1 MLDPYPPAVWVLEAQ
16 PWMTWLESSTR
27 NWPNMDYLTRQV
39 IMFVDLWFDNSSRR
53 CSSFSIHSS
62 SQITSWLYL
71 RWKTGK
77 LFPLLDQFSKLCHNN
92 KTNMN
97 QSFLLR
103 AYLFQCIFLFF
114 MCCPMQVF
122 ISSMWLEWDVIKI
135 QISLWRSSYTH
146 TTSNTPLRN
155 WISVLSC
162 RVISSNTST
171 NDVAK
176 PLCSCFFYFNNSM
189 LLVSI
194 LPKINPWKSGLRKS
208 KNSKMAQNHNKI

>member
-1 MLDPYPPAVWVLEAQ
+1 MLSFWVILEFFDF
-16 PWMTWLESSTR
+16 LK
-27 NWPNMDYLTRQV
+27 PN
-39 IMFVDLWFDNSSRR
+39 
-53 CSSFSIHSS
+53 IHRL
-62 SQITSWLYL
+62 I
-71 RWKTGK
+71 
-77 LFPLLDQFSKLCHNN
+77 FSKIGIIFNA
-92 KTNMN
+92 
-97 QSFLLR
+97 SS
-103 AYLFQCIFLFF
+103 LFYVLSSAT
-114 MCCPMQVF
+114 F